1 MHTLPCTYP
10 GASPAVT
17 PAKAPE
23 RAASR
28 TARGSAR
35 SKSMSSPDRRER
47 RRLEDAVFL
56 RQQQRLHLPQVR
68 VPFRVLRHPVAA
80 RGAVVEAVEA
90 PHEHD
95 LVEVARLGREIADEF
110 AEVGLLH
117 GQPFLAVQLH
127 HLRDLAGV
135 QRVDALF
142 DDHGYPFNA
151 TLPRSIT

>member
-1 MHTLPCTYP
+1 MHTFPCTYP

-17 PAKAPE
+17 PAKPPE

-56 RQQQRLHLPQVR
+56 RQEQRLHFLQVR
-68 VPFRVLRHPVAA
+68 LPLRIPRHHVAP
-80 RGAVVEAVEA
+80 RRPVVEAVEA

-95 LVEVARLGREIADEF
+95 LVEVPGLGGEIESGRAH
-110 AEVGLLH
+110 V
-117 GQPFLAVQLH
+117 
-127 HLRDLAGV
+127 
-135 QRVDALF
+135 
-142 DDHGYPFNA
+142 
-151 TLPRSIT
+151 